1 MAKSH
6 VGMLTSIEIPP
17 LTTAM
22 VTNVTML
29 CVILDVSTVIESGR
43 QMSALADQGHQ
54 SLNFAHEKCLENVS
68 QTILDGFL
76 WTPILLSITF
86 SIVSPAQDSSCL

>member
-1 MAKSH
+1 
-6 VGMLTSIEIPP
+6 MLTSNEIPP

-54 SLNFAHEKCLENVS
+54 SLNFAREKCLENVS

-76 WTPILLSITF
+76 WTSILLSITF